1 MTDENENKFEV
12 VATPDVTTTTPRPCG
27 CGGGKKAAIN
37 KELNPRHQELLAK
50 FREGKFSEKNSA
62 PQTVDNSSANSGTLN
77 SEKPKR
83 LFF

>member
-12 VATPDVTTTTPRPCG
+12 VAASDATTTTPRPCG
-27 CGGGKKAAIN
+27 CGGKSTSLN

-62 PQTVDNSSANSGTLN
+62 PQTINNNGASSEALH

>member
-1 MTDENENKFEV
+1 MTDENRFEV
-12 VATPDVTTTTPRPCG
+12 VAAPDTTTTTPRPCG
-27 CGGGKKAAIN
+27 CGGKSTSLN